1 MMAEREI
8 NNWRNK
14 DTKEDEKELLFFIE
28 DEYDR
33 DEDAKIV
40 DPCHQNL
47 MRLLDK
53 LLLVT
58 AMLITVIIGTSIT
71 VAIIYTRNDPYYH
84 HSIDTTLKSS
94 SVSLP
99 YDQSYY
105 SIKDTITIQSENSY
119 LKWSDII
126 LCNNLQRKSV
136 LNNFENKS
144 ESWCSSENSKYML
157 KKFIEVLY
165 RNTSDIVSPLDE
177 SNLCDILHASQPK
190 VQSISTEN
198 DIIKSLYENTCDN
211 SNDIQKIIRLL
222 ASQYDEEDAIV
233 SIGDPTK
240 HFASNVK
247 NCSSDS
253 SSFSQAWFISAI
265 KRMSPL
271 ALESP
276 QKICNSLKIS
286 SIEKNGLPSPKVREE
301 DDLYHEQ
308 NINYFNTRIILDA
321 EIYDQKTQI
330 NLSTDEYLK
339 DVFYTFQ
346 LKSIKD
352 SANDSYLLQSI
363 RIYPGYQTKVAI
375 NSCIQNRVDLTESRV
390 FNSKPN
396 TTFQVSQDIER
407 NPWKM
412 SLTESMIAFGRVGYR
427 LQYICTAESNLHR
440 KVSLEETYPNICKEI
455 ENIEFKSNGES
466 NIAQAVF
473 KSEDQYVANGAND
486 ILSYIKDNI
495 AILNMKLDLVTQKS
509 C

>member
-1 MMAEREI
+1 MAEREI
-8 NNWRNK
+8 NIRRNNE
-14 DTKEDEKELLFFIE
+14 TKEDERELLFFIE

-33 DEDAKIV
+33 DDDAEVV

-53 LLLVT
+53 LLLIT
-58 AMLITVIIGTSIT
+58 AMFITVVIGTSIT
-71 VAIIYTRNDPYYH
+71 VAIIYTRNGPYHH
-84 HSIDTTLKSS
+84 HSIDTTLRSS
-94 SVSLP
+94 SLLLP
-99 YDQSYY
+99 NDQSYY
-105 SIKDTITIQSENSY
+105 SVKDTITMQSENSY

-126 LCNNLQRKSV
+126 FCSNLQRKSV
-136 LNNFENKS
+136 LKNLGSKS
-144 ESWCSSENSKYML
+144 ESWCSSEDSKHML
-157 KKFIEVLY
+157 KSFLDVLY

-190 VQSISTEN
+190 VKSISTEN

-211 SNDIQKIIRLL
+211 SNDFQKIIRLL

-240 HFASNVK
+240 HFVSNVK

-253 SSFSQAWFISAI
+253 SNSSQAWFISAV

-271 ALESP
+271 TLESP

-286 SIEKNGLPSPKVREE
+286 SVEKNGFPSPKVYK

-321 EIYDQKTQI
+321 EIYDQTTESD
-330 NLSTDEYLK
+330 LSTDENLK
-339 DVFYTFQ
+339 DVYYTFQ
-346 LKSIKD
+346 LKGIRNND
-352 SANDSYLLQSI
+352 NDSYLLQSI
-363 RIYPGYQTKVAI
+363 RIYPRYQTNVVI
-375 NSCIQNRVDLTESRV
+375 NSCIQNRVDLTENSAP
-390 FNSKPN
+390 NSKPN
-396 TTFQVSQDIER
+396 TTFLVSQNIER
-407 NPWKM
+407 TPWKM
-412 SLTESMIAFGRVGYR
+412 SLTESMIAFGRVGYK
-427 LQYICTAESNLHR
+427 LQYICTAESNSHR

-455 ENIEFKSNGES
+455 KNIEFKSNGES

-495 AILNMKLDLVTQKS
+495 AILYMKLDFNTQKS

>member
-1 MMAEREI
+1 MAEREI
-8 NNWRNK
+8 NRWKNK

-28 DEYDR
+28 DEYGR
-33 DEDAKIV
+33 DEDAEVV

-53 LLLVT
+53 LLLIT
-58 AMLITVIIGTSIT
+58 AMFITVVIGTSIT
-71 VAIIYTRNDPYYH
+71 VAIIYTRTGPYHH

-99 YDQSYY
+99 NDQSYY
-105 SIKDTITIQSENSY
+105 TIKDTITLQSENSY

-126 LCNNLQRKSV
+126 LCSNLQRKSV
-136 LNNFENKS
+136 LKNLGNNS
-144 ESWCSSENSKYML
+144 ESWCSSEDSKHML

-190 VQSISTEN
+190 VKSISTEN

-211 SNDIQKIIRLL
+211 SKDFQKIIRLL

-240 HFASNVK
+240 HFVSDVK
-247 NCSSDS
+247 NCSSYRS
-253 SSFSQAWFISAI
+253 NSSQAWFISAI
-265 KRMSPL
+265 KRMSPVT
-271 ALESP
+271 LESP
-276 QKICNSLKIS
+276 QKICNSLRIS
-286 SIEKNGLPSPKVREE
+286 STEKNGVPSPKVHKE
-301 DDLYHEQ
+301 DEQHHEQ
-308 NINYFNTRIILDA
+308 NINDFNTRIILDA
-321 EIYDQKTQI
+321 EIYDQKTQS
-330 NLSTDEYLK
+330 NLSTDENLK
-339 DVFYTFQ
+339 DVYYTFQ
-346 LKSIKD
+346 LKGIED
-352 SANDSYLLQSI
+352 NVNDSYLLQSI
-363 RIYPGYQTKVAI
+363 RIYPGYQTNVVI
-375 NSCIQNRVDLTESRV
+375 NSCIQNRVDSSKSSLS
-390 FNSKPN
+390 NLKPN
-396 TTFQVSQDIER
+396 TTFQFSQTIEMT
-407 NPWKM
+407 PWKM

-427 LQYICTAESNLHR
+427 LQFICTAESNSHR

-455 ENIEFKSNGES
+455 GNIEFKANGES

-486 ILSYIKDNI
+486 ILSYIKENI
-495 AILNMKLDLVTQKS
+495 AILNMKLDFVTQKS